1 MILLLFIKDGL
12 SAQFGSGIPLS
23 EKRALAVSVGRRR
36 GGAERDTE
44 RRCSRKKKVRGHPSD
59 GGGGGDALGRGGEV
73 SEKRSGRGR
82 AGFRSIR
89 RRERGR
95 NREWADSFSGGC
107 GGVRNAGVVCAAE
120 GRRSAG
126 RGERT
131 GCCRLS
137 FFGGGRIIKRKNYY

>member
-44 RRCSRKKKVRGHPSD
+44 RRCGRKKKVRGHPSD

-89 RRERGR
+89 RRKRGR
-95 NREWADSFSGGC
+95 NRGWADSFSGGC
-107 GGVRNAGVVCAAE
+107 GGVRNAGGSA
-120 GRRSAG
+120 RR
-126 RGERT
+126 R
-131 GCCRLS
+131 
-137 FFGGGRIIKRKNYY
+137 GGGRQEGEGGPGVAVCRFSGAAG